1 MGLVDQLVKPLGM
14 LICLSYRKQYL
25 FPYPLAFKTVIL
37 KYYPVPFNFI
47 VSFCYANM
55 QRKVTKRGLN
65 QVISRFFFFN
75 QPKCGFYVTI
85 SISTLAVVN
94 FQAYYHSVIWSFWSP
109 CLWQLLIG
117 NNNYRVC
124 VTTCKILIFFKRR
137 WMRMKWAVHFGIRP
151 KYFFLGGGGACFTET
166 VDNLVLSTEL
176 IL

>member
-1 MGLVDQLVKPLGM
+1 MMLTGKNIKSNKAKRMGLVDQLVKPLGM

-55 QRKVTKRGLN
+55 QRKVTKRDLN

-85 SISTLAVVN
+85 SISTLAVAN
-94 FQAYYHSVIWSFWSP
+94 FQAYYLSVIWSFWSP
-109 CLWQLLIG
+109 CLWQLPIG
-117 NNNYRVC
+117 NNNYWVC
-124 VTTCKILIFFKRR
+124 VTTCKI
-137 WMRMKWAVHFGIRP
+137 
-151 KYFFLGGGGACFTET
+151 
-166 VDNLVLSTEL
+166 
-176 IL
+176 